1 MTDKFNFKSVT
12 LKNETYDKLNNLST
26 NLIKGIKLSKSKTV
40 EKLIDKASSDSLGD
54 SKGLLNENSKAD

>member
-40 EKLIDKASSDSLGD
+40 EKLIDKASSDSSGD

>member
-1 MTDKFNFKSVT
+1 M
-12 LKNETYDKLNNLST
+12 KNETYDKLNNLST

-40 EKLIDKASSDSLGD
+40 EKLIDKASSDSSGD